1 MECPTLP
8 LDVMFN
14 CKDMLHQRFDTV
26 QGPLWRVQLI
36 TEASMDLANLGFG
49 PELQAILEDD
59 EPQVGWLFRE
69 QIMSFLSKTFE
80 LIALQSSCANSS
92 RG

>member
-1 MECPTLP
+1 LPTNASTYFAPPEVTKKKTILS
-8 LDVMFN
+8 N
-14 CKDMLHQRFDTV
+14 RNQKFDTV

-59 EPQVGWLFRE
+59 EPQVIF
-69 QIMSFLSKTFE
+69 FLSIFFFDVWSFS
-80 LIALQSSCANSS
+80 LLAIP
-92 RG
+92 